1 MSSRFMNWPVAS
13 APGSQYHHE
22 ASWNILKLMRSQ
34 LVKPQNPGFFWSPTR
49 DQAQWL
55 MLSLKLMQKK
65 NMQSRIFWGMCIY
78 IYTHITIY
86 ITIHIYITMCI
97 YIYVCVCVSHPPMLS
112 SMVPTLF
119 FQLHQTFK
127 RFTSFGSSFSS
138 GPAQFPKLSDLWT
151 TQAWTTFAELS
162 PGETWEPA
170 EKCQVTLGSSAKDAE
185 CPGRIPWRETC
196 LGRLTPCDP

>member
-65 NMQSRIFWGMCIY
+65 KTCNPASSGECVY
-78 IYTHITIY
+78 IYTYNYIY
-86 ITIHIYITMCI
+86 NYTYIYITMCI
-97 YIYVCVCVSHPPMLS
+97 YIYTYVCVCVSS
-112 SMVPTLF
+112 SHA
-119 FQLHQTFK
+119 FQH
-127 RFTSFGSSFSS
+127 
-138 GPAQFPKLSDLWT
+138 GPNPVFPAASDL
-151 TQAWTTFAELS
+151 QKVHIL
-162 PGETWEPA
+162 
-170 EKCQVTLGSSAKDAE
+170 
-185 CPGRIPWRETC
+185 
-196 LGRLTPCDP
+196 RLLVLLRTSTVP